1 MSPRNTNCGLCG
13 HAALISS
20 NNWSETIDASSM
32 MIVDMDAGNGFS
44 ALRPGSNLIDRLD
57 DPSSCV
63 IHTSTGAYSSSLWM
77 VIQHGCRSSDRFL
90 RMLLVARRVNATMAR
105 PGLDDLRYLCSA
117 RSGVIEPLS
126 ISA

>member
-13 HAALISS
+13 AASRICLNNS
-20 NNWSETIDASSM
+20 NETIDASSM

-44 ALRPGSNLIDRLD
+44 ASRPGSNLMDRLD

-77 VIQHGCRSSDRFL
+77 VMQQGCRSSVRFL
-90 RMLLVARRVNATMAR
+90 RILLVALRVNATMAR

-117 RSGVIEPLS
+117 RSGVIEPES
-126 ISA
+126 INA